1 MRILYMRILEK
12 PHNFIKLFQVHLKKH
27 KYKNLVTDL
36 LKYLTSDSTS
46 KNIFKKNIKLYLIK

>member
-46 KNIFKKNIKLYLIK
+46 KNIFKKKH